1 MRVSLSSVL
10 AAGIA
15 AGALACSRPA
25 RTTTTDASSGTPRP
39 ALMLVADADA
49 GRAAATA
56 PAHVV
61 VLYNFPKDTAAFE
74 KYYAA
79 THLPLLNANAKEIGY
94 TRARLV
100 KFTTSLD
107 GKAPMY
113 YRKAELV
120 WASMDALQKGI
131 ATPGFQKVAGDLGN
145 FATGGVVG
153 LIGAETP

>member
-25 RTTTTDASSGTPRP
+25 RTTTTDGSTGATRP
-39 ALMLVADADA
+39 ALMLVADA
-49 GRAAATA
+49 GSTAATA

-100 KFTTSLD
+100 KFTTGLD

-113 YRKAELV
+113 YRKAEMV

-131 ATPGFQKVAGDLGN
+131 ATPGFKKVGDDLGN

-153 LIGAETP
+153 LIGAETQ